1 MVVGIGEI
9 LKFNRKCIIVVGLLF
24 AVIFVAITVVPSQAT
39 SLGVDSNP
47 PSVTITSP
55 ANLEIDVDI
64 DTNITATFNESMNSS
79 TLNNS
84 TVKVYIQE
92 KIAGETFVNTVG
104 TWNSTNFQGFIHT
117 EQLVVLPQLI
127 DEFHRTIGKGNITYS
142 TQLLLK
148 DYLIGNY
155 SVMGWLGDENVVI
168 DNGTGD
174 WIISKLVFEQNST
187 DTKTLHDG
195 ETWDLG
201 DGYSFEVLC
210 ISESDP
216 EAFVALYNSS
226 GKICDEVC
234 VNQSPCIFTEDLGAA
249 DKSPI
254 FITYLNKVNLTHIE
268 LKYTWLISQDTT
280 AILDND
286 EFSDFKVK
294 TSDDKIKLV
303 NVEDVILSEGDT
315 IPLFDDF
322 KFEVEDTPTVRYRL
336 VHQAEPPLEGDVS
349 YNSSSNTVIFD
360 PVSNLNENT
369 DYFPLITTGAEDLAG
384 NGLTEDY
391 IWTFRTINA
400 IPIAIITQPE
410 EGAYIRGTIDINGTA
425 NDTNFYSYTIEWK
438 NTTVDWTEIHNS
450 TVPVSD
456 GTLATWNTDNLED
469 GDYSIRS
476 TVADYASN
484 SNITLI
490 NITIDNTLPTIN
502 SVSLNDNMV
511 KIGDSVSLEV
521 NATDAISN
529 DLTVIVHGINETG
542 IETGNSTLEKIE
554 TDLYGFNQ
562 IIAKDHPEGIM
573 TLNISVSDEANNI
586 VYNDSLNLTID
597 MTPPS
602 VKSLSLSTLVP
613 VIGEPV
619 NITANVDDTYLKN
632 SSIFAVINSP
642 TETYEL
648 PMVHSISD
656 EYYYNFT
663 NTEEFGKYT
672 ITLSASDQAGNVNN
686 SETTWFITVLPPF
699 VNNSINT
706 TANNVTTIDALEEVD
721 TTLELFTSNDTA
733 NVSIEITMS
742 NNIPPTLNQSFGIVA
757 LGKYVSINVSDNLND
772 NLTWA
777 IIKIYYTQAELEAS
791 GLDESSLVFRYYNET
806 SEAWEPVTPSGV
818 NPATIGNYSGYVW
831 ANVSHF
837 SDYAVGGELEVEEI
851 TPPSNGGGGGGG
863 GGASGEDFYNIVI
876 SETDRQSV
884 FNGSDISFRFDLEGN
899 IVRYINFTALNGA
912 GTVAAKVE
920 ILNHT
925 STLVSVPPPDEVFNN
940 LNIWVGNYGW
950 ATEKNM
956 AGTTVSFM
964 VEKSWVTDN
973 DIDET
978 TIALYRYSDNNW
990 NKLVT
995 RKITEDSNSLHFEA
1009 ETSGFSPFAV
1019 TGKTMGEPGGEG
1031 IIAEPT
1037 ITADKTPVPTPTEK
1051 KGIPGFSLF
1060 AGLSILLIAV
1070 QLLRKKN

>member
-9 LKFNRKCIIVVGLLF
+9 LTFNRKCTIVVGLLF
-24 AVIFVAITVVPSQAT
+24 AVIFVAITVVSGQAT

-47 PSVTITSP
+47 PTVTITSP

-92 KIAGETFVNTVG
+92 KIAGETFENTVG
-104 TWNSTNFQGFIHT
+104 TWNSTNFQGFIYA
-117 EQLVVLPQLI
+117 EQLMVWSPII
-127 DEFHRTIGKGNITYS
+127 DDSHRTIGDGNITYS
-142 TQLLLK
+142 TQPLLK
-148 DYLIGNY
+148 DYLIYTNEGEEVEGSGNY
-155 SVMGWLGDENVVI
+155 SVIGWLGDENVVI
-168 DNGTGD
+168 DSGSK
-174 WIISKLVFEQNST
+174 WIISRLIFEQNST
-187 DTKTLHDG
+187 DVKTLQ
-195 ETWDLG
+195 EKEIWDLG
-201 DGYSFEVLC
+201 DGYSFEVLE

-226 GKICDEVC
+226 GKIDDEVC

-249 DKSPI
+249 DNSLI
-254 FITYLNKVNLTHIE
+254 FVTYLNKVNLTHIE
-268 LKYTWLISQDTT
+268 LKYTWLISQDTIT
-280 AILDND
+280 IQNGQP
-286 EFSDFKVK
+286 FGDFKAI
-294 TSDDKIKLV
+294 TWSDAIILRS
-303 NVEDVILSEGDT
+303 NEDVILSQGDT
-315 IPLFDDF
+315 IPLFDDY
-322 KFEVEDTPTVRYRL
+322 KFEVEDTSTVRYRL

-349 YNSSSNTVIFD
+349 YNSSSRTVTFD

-391 IWTFRTINA
+391 VWTFRTIDA
-400 IPIAIITQPE
+400 TPTAIITQPE

-425 NDTNFYSYTIEWK
+425 NDTNFYNYTIEWK

-469 GDYSIRS
+469 GDYSIS
-476 TVADYASN
+476 LTVTDNASN

-490 NITIDNTLPTIN
+490 NVTIDNTLPIIY

-511 KIGDSVSLEV
+511 KIGDSVSIEV

-529 DLTVIVHGINETG
+529 DLIVILHGINETG
-542 IETGNSTLEKIE
+542 VETGNSTLEKIE
-554 TDLYGFNQ
+554 PHLDLYGFNQ
-562 IIAKDHPEGIM
+562 IIAEDHPEGNM

-602 VKSLSLSTLVP
+602 VTSLSLSTLIP
-613 VIGEPV
+613 VIGESV
-619 NITANVDDTYLKN
+619 NITANVDDTYLN
-632 SSIFAVINSP
+632 TSSIFALINSP

-648 PMVHSISD
+648 PMVHSIND

-686 SETTWFITVLPPF
+686 SEITWFITVLPPF
-699 VNNSINT
+699 INNSINT

-721 TTLELFTSNDTA
+721 TTLELFTSNDTT

-742 NNIPPTLNQSFGIVA
+742 NNIPPTLNQSFGIGA
-757 LGKYVSINVSDNLND
+757 LGKYISINVSDNLND
-772 NLTWA
+772 TTLTWA

-837 SDYAVGGELEVEEI
+837 SDYAVGGELEVEET

-863 GGASGEDFYNIVI
+863 GGTPASHLF
-876 SETDRQSV
+876 S
-884 FNGSDISFRFDLEGN
+884 
-899 IVRYINFTALNGA
+899 
-912 GTVAAKVE
+912 
-920 ILNHT
+920 
-925 STLVSVPPPDEVFNN
+925 
-940 LNIWVGNYGW
+940 IWK
-950 ATEKNM
+950 AT
-956 AGTTVSFM
+956 
-964 VEKSWVTDN
+964 
-973 DIDET
+973 
-978 TIALYRYSDNNW
+978 
-990 NKLVT
+990 
-995 RKITEDSNSLHFEA
+995 
-1009 ETSGFSPFAV
+1009 
-1019 TGKTMGEPGGEG
+1019 
-1031 IIAEPT
+1031 
-1037 ITADKTPVPTPTEK
+1037 
-1051 KGIPGFSLF
+1051 
-1060 AGLSILLIAV
+1060 
-1070 QLLRKKN
+1070 